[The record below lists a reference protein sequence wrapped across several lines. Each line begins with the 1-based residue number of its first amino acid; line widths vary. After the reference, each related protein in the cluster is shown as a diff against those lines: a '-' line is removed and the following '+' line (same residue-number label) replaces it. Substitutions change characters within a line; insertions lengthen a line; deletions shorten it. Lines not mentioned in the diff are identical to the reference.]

1 MDLVSTIADR
11 RYAVRVQWRS
21 LSDEDHGITLFS
33 VSDHGQLER
42 MKKRMTRSR
51 VEKKP
56 NEGSSMGLYSA
67 DYRGNNSP
75 LL

>member
-21 LSDEDHGITLFS
+21 LSDEDHGITIRR
-33 VSDHGQLER
+33 R